1 MEMGDASPVFP
12 FADEH
17 GDSAMS
23 RRQPDCVGALI
34 RNGQNRVY
42 LQRRSQLR
50 RQLPGAWDIVGGHI
64 EPHETPETAL
74 AREVSEET
82 GWRLRRIE
90 AVIADW
96 EWTHNGVVRRELDY
110 LIEVD
115 GDLSSPRLEPGK
127 HDKFCWVGYD
137 NPESVR
143 SEYDAGNDALWNIIR
158 RAARIRLTSD
168 VRLEP
173 ISGSSA
179 NILHWLY
186 RNGAVKLDDRAVQE
200 EELPVIAA
208 DPGCLWDA
216 GRGYGW
222 LAYWRKGRGPA
233 IGYGGLARRRIRGAD
248 QLVLQCAVLPNERR
262 MDCAEAIVKAMLA
275 FARNEIGA
283 DQVSAYVSPSN
294 RWAVEIMDSAGMRN
308 SGPIESGSLHAHEF
322 SVNLHA
328 APPIPVDQEVI
339 VTGIGQI
346 LAVPS

>member
-1 MEMGDASPVFP
+1 MPAFP
-12 FADEH
+12 FAH
-17 GDSAMS
+17 GRGDNSVS
-23 RRQPDCVGALI
+23 TRQPDCVGALI

-42 LQRRSQLR
+42 LQRRSLRR

-64 EPHETPETAL
+64 EPHETPEAAL
-74 AREVSEET
+74 AREVCEET

-110 LIEVD
+110 LIEVN

-137 NPESVR
+137 NPEAVR
-143 SEYDAGNDALWNIIR
+143 SEHDAGNDALWNIIK

-179 NILHWLY
+179 DVLYWLF
-186 RNGAVKLDDRAVQE
+186 RNGAVKLDSGPAHE
-200 EELPVIAA
+200 EELPAIA
-208 DPGCLWDA
+208 DDLGCLWDA

-222 LAYWRKGRGPA
+222 LAYWRTGRDPA
-233 IGYGGLARRRIRGAD
+233 IGYGRLARRRIGGAD

-262 MDCAEAIVKAMLA
+262 LDCAEAIVKAMLA

-283 DQVSAYVSPSN
+283 DQVSAYVSLSN
-294 RWAVEIMDSAGMRN
+294 RWAVEIMDRAGMRY
-308 SGPIESGSLHAHEF
+308 SGPVGSGSRHVHEF
-322 SVNLHA
+322 SVNLYE
-328 APPIPVDQEVI
+328 APPIPVGQEVI